1 MADRAFEIPVQV
13 YGFGANLLSLGKEAP
28 TDGLC
33 RAEREFWAFSG
44 TIGSG
49 QGVGKQS
56 GYHSPQRRRCTASN
70 RVFAF

>member
-13 YGFGANLLSLGKEAP
+13 HGFGANLLSLGKEAP

-44 TIGSG
+44 TI
-49 QGVGKQS
+49 
-56 GYHSPQRRRCTASN
+56 
-70 RVFAF
+70 